1 MSRPSRHHQEIVEY
15 YKSSRWLY
23 QYFWYSKRSLGLH
36 FGIDGDKGESIDQTI
51 VNQYELLI
59 RSGRINKNS
68 TVLDAGCGVGGAA
81 LYIARQTGAHVHGI
95 SIVDDQVVVANKH
108 KTARSVNN
116 VHFSNQDFTKTNFKT
131 GYFDV
136 IFGIESICYAYPK
149 CAFLKEAYRI
159 LKPGGKLIIIDG
171 YKNRIPN
178 SDLEL
183 TIDKDFCYGWK
194 LREMIMIEDM
204 QKEVKA
210 VGFDIEQTE
219 DLTPRIGRTLK
230 RFGWLWR
237 LGSLVQFLPGV
248 KDNVLAIKNVVAGV
262 KSGLYGYYFIL
273 AAKRCH

>member
-1 MSRPSRHHQEIVEY
+1 MPRPSRHHQEIVEY

-36 FGIDGDKGESIDQTI
+36 FGIDGDEKGGIDESI
-51 VNQYELLI
+51 VNQYKILI
-59 RSGRINKNS
+59 KLGRISKS
-68 TVLDAGCGVGGAA
+68 SKVLDAGCGVGGAA

-95 SIVDDQVVVANKH
+95 SIVDDQVVIANKH
-108 KTARSVNN
+108 KSKQDLDNVN
-116 VHFSNQDFTKTNFKT
+116 FSNQDFTRTKFSP

-136 IFGIESICYAYPK
+136 IFGIESVCYAYPK
-149 CAFLKEAYRI
+149 SSFLKEAYRI

-171 YKNRIPN
+171 YKNRTPN

-183 TIDKDFCYGWK
+183 TIDKDFCNGWK

-204 QKEVKA
+204 QKEVKT
-210 VGFDIEQTE
+210 VGFDIELTE
-219 DLTPRIGRTLK
+219 DLTPRIGKTLK

-237 LGSLVQFLPGV
+237 LGNLVQFLPGV

-262 KSGLYGYYFIL
+262 KCGLYGYYLIV
-273 AAKRCH
+273 AAKR